1 MNLSSKP
8 NSPVQTLQPCFR
20 LLHSCIPYLLFL
32 CPPVFDTTKSTCP
45 QDAMRKSELEMTLH
59 DEIGITFNDEQLATL
74 QIAPA
79 KFRGDW
85 NYCIKRRLE
94 NL

>member
-1 MNLSSKP
+1 
-8 NSPVQTLQPCFR
+8 
-20 LLHSCIPYLLFL
+20 
-32 CPPVFDTTKSTCP
+32 
-45 QDAMRKSELEMTLH
+45 MRKSDLEMTLH